1 MVKNKLMSSRSLPA
15 KFDLSHGW
23 MRWGVTGLT
32 AFSLATIL
40 SLRPIR
46 QKVFEF
52 FLVTH
57 IILIGYVLYMV
68 IIVSFLVLNTHWSSI
83 FLVGGYLH
91 TRDPG

>member
-1 MVKNKLMSSRSLPA
+1 
-15 KFDLSHGW
+15 

-32 AFSLATIL
+32 PYTLATIL
-40 SLRPIR
+40 SIRPIR

-68 IIVSFLVLNTHWSSI
+68 SAPSYFELTNVHSSI
-83 FLVGGYLH
+83 FIVGGYLH
-91 TRDPG
+91 AREPG

>member
-1 MVKNKLMSSRSLPA
+1 
-15 KFDLSHGW
+15 

-32 AFSLATIL
+32 AYTLATIL
-40 SLRPIR
+40 SIRPIR

-68 IIVSFLVLNTHWSSI
+68 STPSYFELTNIHFSI
-83 FLVGGYLH
+83 FIVGGYLH
-91 TRDPG
+91 AREPG

>member
-1 MVKNKLMSSRSLPA
+1 MALNYRSDLGSLPE
-15 KFDLSHGW
+15 KFDFSHGW

-32 AFSLATIL
+32 AYTLATIL
-40 SLRPIR
+40 SIRPIR

-68 IIVSFLVLNTHWSSI
+68 SAPSYFELTNVHSSI
-83 FLVGGYLH
+83 FIVGGYLH
-91 TRDPG
+91 AREPG